1 MRVGNRVRYSKK
13 LLARFEPPS
22 LNTLQARVGE
32 IIQITKVTPKH
43 IFATVEW
50 DGTMVI
56 GQVHLKDLVKC
67 S

>member
-1 MRVGNRVRYSKK
+1 MKIGNRVRYSKK

-22 LNTLQARVGE
+22 LNTLQTRVGE
-32 IIQITKVTPKH
+32 ITQITKFSPKH
-43 IFATVEW
+43 IIATVEW

-56 GQVHLKDLVKC
+56 GQVHIKDLVRC